1 MTSEKSLAEI
11 IRRERGAHAWSQ
23 EQLALAA
30 GVNLRT
36 VQRVERGSP
45 CSGETIQALAGALGL
60 DAGVLAAAAPIVWRD
75 HRVFGLSGA
84 PALWSGALLC
94 LPGLVF
100 VVLNVAYYEL
110 NVGALE
116 PFMTSQAWDA
126 FNASLLAPVI
136 VMGGP
141 VLAFILN
148 APHVVRLQ
156 LRNQSEATVV
166 DGVVLRWHVGQW
178 AVTGLALVLIATMV
192 VFGAI
197 ENLEHMINGD
207 WAG

>member
-1 MTSEKSLAEI
+1 MTSAKFLAEI
-11 IRRERGAHAWSQ
+11 IRHERGAHAWSQ

-36 VQRVERGSP
+36 VQRVERGSS

-60 DAGVLAAAAPIVWRD
+60 DAGVLVAATPIVCRD
-75 HRVFGLSGA
+75 HRAFGLSGA
-84 PALWSGALLC
+84 SALWSGALLC

-100 VVLNVAYYEL
+100 VVLNVAYYEW
-110 NVGALE
+110 NVWALE
-116 PFMTSQAWDA
+116 PFMTSRAWGA
-126 FNASLLAPVI
+126 FNANLLAPVI

-148 APHVVRLQ
+148 APHVVRLRT
-156 LRNQSEATVV
+156 RNQSEATVV
-166 DGVVLRWHVGQW
+166 DGVVLRWRAGQW
-178 AVTGLALVLIATMV
+178 TVTCLALVLIATMV